1 MNMEKASSR
10 LKELR
15 IVGGFLDGFK
25 YSFTD
30 KLNCIIGARGTGKTT
45 VLEFIRYGLNAMP
58 LNPKAHKRIAA
69 LVEGNLRGGR
79 IELTIETAEGITY
92 VVSRNVGEDPM
103 VLDAEMNPTGM
114 PFTPNIFRLDV
125 FSQNEVE
132 EIAEQG
138 TYQMALLESFSK
150 GELTELN
157 SQIHQTR
164 KALEAN
170 SVAILPLKER
180 EKELVDA
187 LNLLPGLQKRLAEF
201 ATGGSEDAEI
211 LNKAHEQKSIR
222 TLECQFSENLIEV
235 YKGVAGKIRKLT
247 DDISEQLRWRDMS
260 DLQGGENIDLIR
272 SMYDEVASNNAI
284 VNAGVQALVDELTAS
299 YRRFDALKQQLL
311 RLHQQQELNYRH
323 IVEKGKEEQERSAE
337 RRKVADE
344 HTKLIASQC
353 ELGEIRRKISALQQ
367 THSNLQQELSN
378 LCDRRFQIRH
388 TIATRINQALSPYIR
403 VTLNQCGSIELYYN
417 LLADALKGTPMQYRQ
432 VANTIAE
439 LIAPAKLTAI
449 LKNDDMKRLI
459 CEAGINQNQAKL
471 VMTTLQ
477 NPAFISKLEIVDLP
491 DTSKIELN
499 DHGSYKATE
508 TLSTGQKCNA
518 ILPILLLDSDR
529 PLLIDQPEDNLDNE
543 FVHNI
548 IVESVLRVKQNR
560 QLVFVTHNPNIPV
573 LGEAERILVMESDGT
588 AGHIRNTGS
597 VDDCKANIVSILEG
611 GEEAFKKRKDR
622 YDY

>member
-1 MNMEKASSR
+1 
-10 LKELR
+10 
-15 IVGGFLDGFK
+15 
-25 YSFTD
+25 
-30 KLNCIIGARGTGKTT
+30 
-45 VLEFIRYGLNAMP
+45 
-58 LNPKAHKRIAA
+58 
-69 LVEGNLRGGR
+69 
-79 IELTIETAEGITY
+79 
-92 VVSRNVGEDPM
+92 
-103 VLDAEMNPTGM
+103 
-114 PFTPNIFRLDV
+114 
-125 FSQNEVE
+125 
-132 EIAEQG
+132 
-138 TYQMALLESFSK
+138 
-150 GELTELN
+150 
-157 SQIHQTR
+157 
-164 KALEAN
+164 
-170 SVAILPLKER
+170 
-180 EKELVDA
+180 
-187 LNLLPGLQKRLAEF
+187 
-201 ATGGSEDAEI
+201 
-211 LNKAHEQKSIR
+211 
-222 TLECQFSENLIEV
+222 
-235 YKGVAGKIRKLT
+235 
-247 DDISEQLRWRDMS
+247 MS

-344 HTKLIASQC
+344 HTKLIASQS
-353 ELGEIRRKISALQQ
+353 ELGEIRRKINSLQQ
-367 THSNLQQELSN
+367 THSQLQQELSN

-449 LKNDDMKRLI
+449 LKADDMKRLI

-597 VDDCKANIVSILEG
+597 VDDCKANIVNILEG